1 MQTHIRRSFSCSD
14 WLHQEVGSSSSK
26 GRLMHYDCH
35 SCSRNTEHNCCSN
48 EKRAVDAVVGT
59 GCNGLGTGADAAERR
74 RVHIHWQDYQHSLP
88 HCCDDCLE
96 DLQTCGMKGIHEGQN
111 SRRQG
116 GGEHDNYSARTAAV
130 AFAPGGGGD
139 GDYLFRTDNHWSQH
153 PIVS

>member
-1 MQTHIRRSFSCSD
+1 
-14 WLHQEVGSSSSK
+14 
-26 GRLMHYDCH
+26 MHYDCH

-48 EKRAVDAVVGT
+48 KERAVDAVVGT

-116 GGEHDNYSARTAAV
+116 GGEHDNYSAHTAAV
-130 AFAPGGGGD
+130 AVAPGGD
-139 GDYLFRTDNHWSQH
+139 GDGDSLLRSDNNWSQH
-153 PIVS
+153 PIVSQHRSKLAL